1 MGFFS
6 WLFGK
11 RAAPI
16 PTLKRPRA
24 LLIGNIA
31 YPTAPLNGC
40 INDAL
45 KVARTLHDLYI
56 AHWPSTSEFA
66 GNMTGEIR
74 ILQDAPKAQII
85 DACKWL
91 RETAGEK
98 VLLTSGHGVP
108 VPSPTE
114 PDGFIE
120 AFCPIDF
127 DWSPETMITDDEFVE
142 LFSTSVGPFNWLS
155 DSCHSGDLTRT
166 LGRKPSTPKVFP
178 IPPAIRN
185 ILASR
190 KRIRRAIAKGEMN
203 VGFVSGCRSDQ
214 TSADAYI
221 DGQYCGAMT
230 HYFLEALREAPSS
243 KLRDVVKRTNE
254 LLRNNGYDQSPQCE
268 GAFANKPFLGS

>member
-11 RAAPI
+11 RAAPV
-16 PTLKRPRA
+16 PTLKVPRA
-24 LLIGNIA
+24 LLIGNIG

-40 INDAL
+40 VNDAFKTAAML
-45 KVARTLHDLYI
+45 RDLYRGYFPLS
-56 AHWPSTSEFA
+56 ADVA
-66 GNMTGEIR
+66 GEMQGQVR

-127 DWSPETMITDDEFVE
+127 DWSPDTMITDDEFVE

-166 LGRKPSTPKVFP
+166 LGRKQDRPKVFP
-178 IPPAIRN
+178 IPTAIRN
-185 ILASR
+185 MLAGR
-190 KRIRRAIAKGEMN
+190 RRIRRAIAKGEMN

-230 HYFLEALREAPSS
+230 HYFLEALRENPGA
-243 KLRDVVKRTNE
+243 KLKDVVKRTNE

-268 GAFANKPFLGS
+268 GAFAGKPFLGS